1 MASNATS
8 TAIPNPDTAK
18 KRKGAP
24 TTNEIFTEPVAMTP
38 ETTVNGSRVQTGP
51 KKVFVAQS
59 NKVTFVS
66 KINTRY

>member
-1 MASNATS
+1 MVGNASS
-8 TAIPNPDTAK
+8 TGIPNHDTAK

-24 TTNEIFTEPVAMTP
+24 TTNEIFTEPVAVTP

-59 NKVTFVS
+59 NKVRKSWF
-66 KINTRY
+66 